1 MDRKDD
7 VISTKRPKLIST
19 NQKQSVILYT
29 NRDLEPIFHI
39 YEYEEG
45 IRESLEI
52 AAYVVSEFELMN
64 DAYKS
69 IDFNVWSD
77 LFYTSNTQKQN
88 DALTLSLKI
97 YSLDTCLV
105 PRNLRGLTCS

>member
-1 MDRKDD
+1 
-7 VISTKRPKLIST
+7 
-19 NQKQSVILYT
+19 
-29 NRDLEPIFHI
+29 
-39 YEYEEG
+39 
-45 IRESLEI
+45 
-52 AAYVVSEFELMN
+52 MN

-77 LFYTSNTQKQN
+77 LFYISNTQKQN

>member
-1 MDRKDD
+1 M
-7 VISTKRPKLIST
+7 
-19 NQKQSVILYT
+19 

-45 IRESLEI
+45 IRKI
-52 AAYVVSEFELMN
+52 AAHVVSEFKKRTFSVSEVS
-64 DAYKS
+64 DADKS

-77 LFYTSNTQKQN
+77 LFYISNTQKQN